1 VVPRATGHVLG
12 DVGVNEPGAGGFEI
26 HVSIADIRLSLA
38 KGFYFRAVEN
48 QSGLISLEQMVIVGG
63 RAVLRHNLL
72 FAFFGLFGLFW
83 WFGH

>member
-1 VVPRATGHVLG
+1 
-12 DVGVNEPGAGGFEI
+12 
-26 HVSIADIRLSLA
+26 LA